1 MLSEKENVKKKN
13 LYIYIELITSV
24 HSMIIAPYHQ
34 TNIPIDFRISGIR
47 IPNPLFDDNK
57 YFTS

>member
-34 TNIPIDFRISGIR
+34 TNIPIDFSYKRDSNPKPLIR
-47 IPNPLFDDNK
+47 
-57 YFTS
+57 